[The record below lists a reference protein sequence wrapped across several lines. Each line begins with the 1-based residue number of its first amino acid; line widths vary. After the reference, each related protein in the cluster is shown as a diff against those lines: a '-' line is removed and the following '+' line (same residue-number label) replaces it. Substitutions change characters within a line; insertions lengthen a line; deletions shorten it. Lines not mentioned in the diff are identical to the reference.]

1 MDTDKRIQELQKKM
15 EEDVDNLDEKDKA
28 HYIFEI
34 AKIYKEKKM
43 MDKAIEQFKETIAQ
57 TTSFNT
63 KIDAIFEILHIGL
76 MDKNQDIHKE
86 YLNKCTELLKTE
98 GGDWEKKNRLKVY
111 EGLNFI
117 LNKNFKDAGKNFLDA
132 LMTFTS
138 YELFDFKTFVF
149 YTAITNIITVDRKTL
164 KERIIDNSDVLSCI
178 NDIPHLQSF
187 LNSFY
192 DGDYFKFFEELYYI
206 IEIIKKDFY
215 LSKHYNFFINEMRIK
230 VYSQFLQS
238 YKTVT
243 IENMA
248 NVFGV
253 STNFIDS
260 ELSNFISQGRLNAKI
275 DKVSGIIECSHNE
288 QNIDLY
294 QTTIRESDILISKIH
309 NLVNYWKY
317 HEIFTQYIKKYLIH
331 NNTILLKIKL

>member
-1 MDTDKRIQELQKKM
+1 MDADKRIEEIKKKM
-15 EEDVDNLDEKDKA
+15 EEDVEGLEEKDRA
-28 HYIFEI
+28 SYIFEI
-34 AKIYKEKKM
+34 GKIYKEKKQ

-57 TTSFNT
+57 TISFNT
-63 KIDAIFEILHIGL
+63 KFDAIFEILHIGL
-76 MDKNQDIHKE
+76 LEKNQDILKE
-86 YLNKCTELLKTE
+86 YLAKCRELLKEE
-98 GGDWEKKNRLKVY
+98 GADWEKKNRFKIY
-111 EGLNFI
+111 EGLNFV
-117 LNKNFKDAGKNFLDA
+117 LNKNFKDAGKNFLEA

-149 YTAITNIITVDRKTL
+149 YTAVINIITVDRKTL
-164 KERIIDNSDVLSCI
+164 KEKIIDNSDVLSCI
-178 NDIPHLQSF
+178 NDIPHLQRF

-192 DGDYFKFFEELYYI
+192 DGEYAEFLLELYHI
-206 IEIIKKDFY
+206 IQMLKKDFY

-238 YKTVT
+238 YRTVT

-253 STNFIDS
+253 STNFIDA
-260 ELSNFISQGRLNAKI
+260 ELSNFISQGRINAKI
-275 DKVSGIIECSHNE
+275 DKVSGIIECQHNE

-309 NLVNYWKY
+309 KLGKLL
-317 HEIFTQYIKKYLIH
+317 EI
-331 NNTILLKIKL
+331 

>member
-1 MDTDKRIQELQKKM
+1 MAEDKRIEELRKKM
-15 EEDVDNLDEKDKA
+15 EEDVDNMEEMDKA

-34 AKIYKEKKM
+34 AKIYKEKKI
-43 MDKAIEQFKETIAQ
+43 MDKAIENFKETIAQ
-57 TTSFNT
+57 TNSFNT

-76 MDKNQDIHKE
+76 LDKNQDILKE
-86 YLNKCTELLKTE
+86 YLNKCKELLKEE

-178 NDIPHLQSF
+178 NDIPHLQDF

-192 DGDYFKFFEELYYI
+192 DGEYDKFFVELFYI
-206 IEIIKKDFY
+206 IEILKKDFY
-215 LSKHYNFFINEMRIK
+215 LK
-230 VYSQFLQS
+230 
-238 YKTVT
+238 
-243 IENMA
+243 
-248 NVFGV
+248 
-253 STNFIDS
+253 
-260 ELSNFISQGRLNAKI
+260 
-275 DKVSGIIECSHNE
+275 
-288 QNIDLY
+288 
-294 QTTIRESDILISKIH
+294 
-309 NLVNYWKY
+309 
-317 HEIFTQYIKKYLIH
+317 
-331 NNTILLKIKL
+331 

>member
-1 MDTDKRIQELQKKM
+1 MDADKRIEEIKKKM
-15 EEDVDNLDEKDKA
+15 EEDVEGLEEKDRA
-28 HYIFEI
+28 SYIFEI
-34 AKIYKEKKM
+34 GKIYKEKKQ

-57 TTSFNT
+57 TISFNT
-63 KIDAIFEILHIGL
+63 KFDAIFEILHIGL
-76 MDKNQDIHKE
+76 LEKNQDILKE
-86 YLNKCTELLKTE
+86 YLAKCKDLLKEE
-98 GGDWEKKNRLKVY
+98 GADWEKKNRFKIY
-111 EGLNFI
+111 EGLNFV
-117 LNKNFKDAGKNFLDA
+117 LNKNFKDAGKNFLEA

-149 YTAITNIITVDRKTL
+149 YTAVINIITVDRKTL
-164 KERIIDNSDVLSCI
+164 KEKIIDNSDVLSCI
-178 NDIPHLQSF
+178 NDIPHLQRF

-192 DGDYFKFFEELYYI
+192 DGEYAEFLVELYHI
-206 IEIIKKDFY
+206 IQMLKKDFY

-238 YKTVT
+238 YRTVT

-253 STNFIDS
+253 STNFIDA
-260 ELSNFISQGRLNAKI
+260 ELSNFISQGRINAKI
-275 DKVSGIIECSHNE
+275 DKVSGIIECQHNE

-309 NLVNYWKY
+309 KLGKLL
-317 HEIFTQYIKKYLIH
+317 EI
-331 NNTILLKIKL
+331 

>member
-1 MDTDKRIQELQKKM
+1 MEVDKRIEELKKKM
-15 EEDVDNLDEKDKA
+15 EEDVEGIEEKDKA
-28 HYIFEI
+28 TYIFEI
-34 AKIYKEKKM
+34 GKIYKEKKM
-43 MDKAIEQFKETIAQ
+43 MDKALEQFKETIEK

-63 KIDAIFEILHIGL
+63 KFDAIFEILHIGL
-76 MDKNQDIHKE
+76 LEKNQDILKE
-86 YLNKCTELLKTE
+86 YLSKCQELLKDE
-98 GGDWEKKNRLKVY
+98 GGDWEKKNRFKVY

-117 LNKNFKDAGKNFLDA
+117 LNKNFKEAGKNFLDA

-178 NDIPHLQSF
+178 NDIPHLQNF
-187 LNSFY
+187 LNTFY
-192 DGDYFKFFEELYYI
+192 EGKYADFFLELYYI
-206 IEIIKKDFY
+206 IQKLKKDFY
-215 LSKHYNFFINEMRIK
+215 LSKHYNYFINEMRIK

-243 IENMA
+243 IDNMA

-260 ELSNFISQGRLNAKI
+260 ELSNFISQGRINAKI

-288 QNIDLY
+288 QNVDLY

-309 NLVNYWKY
+309 KLSKLL
-317 HEIFTQYIKKYLIH
+317 EI
-331 NNTILLKIKL
+331 

>member
-1 MDTDKRIQELQKKM
+1 MEVDKRIEELKKKM
-15 EEDVDNLDEKDKA
+15 EEDVEGIEEKDKA
-28 HYIFEI
+28 TYIFEI
-34 AKIYKEKKM
+34 GKIYKLKKM
-43 MDKAIEQFKETIAQ
+43 MDKAIEQFKETIEK

-63 KIDAIFEILHIGL
+63 KFDAIFEILHIGL
-76 MDKNQDIHKE
+76 LEKNQDILKE
-86 YLNKCTELLKTE
+86 YLSKCQELLKDE
-98 GGDWEKKNRLKVY
+98 GGDWEKKNRFKVY

-117 LNKNFKDAGKNFLDA
+117 LNKNFKEAGKNFLDA

-178 NDIPHLQSF
+178 NDIPHLQNF
-187 LNSFY
+187 LNTFY
-192 DGDYFKFFEELYYI
+192 EGKYADFFLELYYI
-206 IEIIKKDFY
+206 IQKLKKDFY
-215 LSKHYNFFINEMRIK
+215 LSKHYNYFINEMRIK

-243 IENMA
+243 IDNMA

-260 ELSNFISQGRLNAKI
+260 ELSNFISQGRINAKI

-288 QNIDLY
+288 QNVDLY

-309 NLVNYWKY
+309 KLSKLL
-317 HEIFTQYIKKYLIH
+317 EI
-331 NNTILLKIKL
+331 

>member
-1 MDTDKRIQELQKKM
+1 MDADKRIEELRKKM
-15 EEDVDNLDEKDKA
+15 EEDEDGIEEKDKA
-28 HYIFEI
+28 SYIFEI
-34 AKIYKEKKM
+34 GKIYKEKKM
-43 MDKAIEQFKETIAQ
+43 MDKALETFKETIEQ

-76 MDKNQDIHKE
+76 MDKNQDILKV
-86 YLNKCTELLKTE
+86 YLEKCHELLKSE
-98 GGDWEKKNRLKVY
+98 GGDWEKKNRLKIY
-111 EGLNFI
+111 EGLNFV

-164 KERIIDNSDVLSCI
+164 KDRIIDNSDVLSCI
-178 NDIPHLQSF
+178 NEIPHLQKF
-187 LNSFY
+187 LNTFY
-192 DGDYFKFFEELYYI
+192 DGEYGEFFHELYYI
-206 IEIIKKDFY
+206 IQVLKKDFY
-215 LSKHYNFFINEMRIK
+215 LSKHYNYFINEMRIK

-243 IENMA
+243 IDNMA

-260 ELSNFISQGRLNAKI
+260 ELSNFISQGRINAKI

-309 NLVNYWKY
+309 KLSKLL
-317 HEIFTQYIKKYLIH
+317 EI
-331 NNTILLKIKL
+331 

>member
-1 MDTDKRIQELQKKM
+1 MDVDKKIEEIKKKM
-15 EEDVDNLDEKDKA
+15 EEDVDGIEEVDNA
-28 HYIFEI
+28 IYILEI
-34 AKIYKEKKM
+34 VQIYKENKM
-43 MDKAIEQFKETIAQ
+43 MDKALEQFKETIAK
-57 TTSFNT
+57 THSFNT
-63 KIDAIFEILHIGL
+63 KVDAIFEILHIGL
-76 MDKNQDIHKE
+76 LEKNQDILKE
-86 YLNKCTELLKTE
+86 YIEKCHQLLKE
-98 GGDWEKKNRLKVY
+98 EGDWEKRNKLKVY
-111 EGLNFI
+111 EGLYFI

-164 KERIIDNSDVLSCI
+164 KEKIIDNSDVLSCI

-187 LNSFY
+187 LNTFY
-192 DGDYFKFFEELYYI
+192 DGEYSKFFKELFYI
-206 IEIIKKDFY
+206 IEALKKDFY
-215 LSKHYNFFINEMRIK
+215 LSKHYNFFINEMRVK

-253 STNFIDS
+253 STNFIDN

-288 QNIDLY
+288 QNVDLY

-309 NLVNYWKY
+309 KLSKLL
-317 HEIFTQYIKKYLIH
+317 EI
-331 NNTILLKIKL
+331 

>member
-1 MDTDKRIQELQKKM
+1 MVEDKRIEELKKKM
-15 EEDVDNLDEKDKA
+15 EEDVDGIEEKDKA
-28 HYIFEI
+28 TYIFEI
-34 AKIYKEKKM
+34 GKIYKEKKM
-43 MDKAIEQFKETIAQ
+43 MDKAMEQFKETIAQ
-57 TTSFNT
+57 TSSFNT
-63 KIDAIFEILHIGL
+63 KFDAIFEILHIGL
-76 MDKNQDIHKE
+76 LEKNQDILKE
-86 YLNKCTELLKTE
+86 YLSKCKELLKDE
-98 GGDWEKKNRLKVY
+98 GGDWEKKNRFKVY

-149 YTAITNIITVDRKTL
+149 YTAIVNIITVDRKTL

-178 NDIPHLQSF
+178 NDIPHLQKF
-187 LNSFY
+187 LNTFY
-192 DGDYFKFFEELYYI
+192 EGEYSEFFVELYYI
-206 IEIIKKDFY
+206 IQILKKDFY
-215 LSKHYNFFINEMRIK
+215 LSKHYNYFINEMRIK

-260 ELSNFISQGRLNAKI
+260 ELSNFISQGRINAKI

-288 QNIDLY
+288 QNVDLY

-309 NLVNYWKY
+309 KLSKLL
-317 HEIFTQYIKKYLIH
+317 EI
-331 NNTILLKIKL
+331 

>member
-1 MDTDKRIQELQKKM
+1 MDADKRIEELRKKM
-15 EEDVDNLDEKDKA
+15 EEDEDGIEEKDKA
-28 HYIFEI
+28 SYIFEI
-34 AKIYKEKKM
+34 GKIYKEKKM
-43 MDKAIEQFKETIAQ
+43 MDKALETFKETIEQ

-76 MDKNQDIHKE
+76 MDKNQDILKE
-86 YLNKCTELLKTE
+86 YLEKCHELLKSE
-98 GGDWEKKNRLKVY
+98 GGDWEKKNRLKIY
-111 EGLNFI
+111 EGLNFV

-164 KERIIDNSDVLSCI
+164 KDRISDNSDVLSCI
-178 NDIPHLQSF
+178 NEIPHLQKF
-187 LNSFY
+187 LNTFY
-192 DGDYFKFFEELYYI
+192 DGEYGEFFHELYYI
-206 IEIIKKDFY
+206 IQVLKKDFY
-215 LSKHYNFFINEMRIK
+215 LSKHYNYFINEMRIK

-243 IENMA
+243 IDNMA

-260 ELSNFISQGRLNAKI
+260 ELSNFISQGRINAKI

-309 NLVNYWKY
+309 KLSKLL
-317 HEIFTQYIKKYLIH
+317 EI
-331 NNTILLKIKL
+331 